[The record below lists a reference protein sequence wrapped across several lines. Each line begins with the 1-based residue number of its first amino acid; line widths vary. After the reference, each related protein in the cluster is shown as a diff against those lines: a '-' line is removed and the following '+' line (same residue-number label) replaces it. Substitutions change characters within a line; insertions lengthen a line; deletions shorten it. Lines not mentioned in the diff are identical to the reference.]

1 MRKLPIILIL
11 LACFSDGFSQFYP
24 FDSIPENLRKG
35 AYAVVR
41 TSQSLFTISAPGKG
55 IWKIRKAVT
64 LLNDEAGIYRY
75 IPVFYDK
82 SSKVNYIRGNVYD
95 EKGSLIKSLGPMD
108 IIDASAVTGGSFYSD
123 DRMKFMRFP
132 LYRYPYTIEYE
143 YEITYSSILSYPM
156 WKFHEDI
163 NTSVER
169 SGVQYVLPADMRL
182 KFYES
187 NLKNRVDSIILKDK
201 KVYTWEE
208 RNIPSVKNRWRSMR
222 RVSWEPKVDVA
233 PYEIDYGGIRGS
245 MSSWKEL
252 GEFFYKLNKDRD
264 ALPDDEIAAVRALVS
279 KHPDRRDKIKAVY
292 EYMQSKTRYVS
303 IQIGVGGNQT
313 ALASEVVKNGY
324 GDCKALSNYTM
335 ALLKAAGIE
344 SYMTLVNSGDL
355 EPDIKTDF
363 VDDQFDHVILCVPD
377 SRDTIWLEC
386 TSQTLPF
393 NYLGSFTCDRHVL
406 MLTPD
411 GGKLVKTP
419 EYKKEQNLV
428 TQSGSIFFNTT
439 GTSNA
444 RLKVTHNGYYY
455 SDNTLLYS
463 LQSEDELKRSLYS
476 KLKYPDFTV
485 SNASYSEVKSENP
498 SSEFSYQ
505 VSIRG
510 FGAASGK
517 QIYFTPSLTVEEFLP
532 ADTIRLRIRVSDITV
547 DSITYWMPPGYT
559 VESLP
564 EDVTLSN
571 EFGSYKYSLSNS
583 GERIILYRRLELNKG
598 VIPLNKYPEFRE
610 FYNNVAKTDRSV
622 VAITGS

>member
-1 MRKLPIILIL
+1 MRKISFILIL

-41 TSQSLFTISAPGKG
+41 TSQCLYTVLSPGKAVM
-55 IWKIRKAVT
+55 KVREAVT
-64 LLNDEAGIYRY
+64 LLNDQAEIYRY
-75 IPVFYDK
+75 VPLLYNK

-95 EKGSLIKSLGPMD
+95 EKGSVIKSLGPAD
-108 IIDASAVTGGSFYSD
+108 IIDVSAVSGGSFYSD
-123 DRMKFMRFP
+123 DRMKILRFP

-143 YEITYSSILSYPM
+143 CEISYSSILSYPM
-156 WKFHEDI
+156 WEFHEDV

-169 SGVQYVLPADMRL
+169 SGIQYVLPADMRL
-182 KFYES
+182 KYYES
-187 NLKNRVDSIILKDK
+187 NLNNTVDSIILKDK
-201 KVYTWEE
+201 KIYTWEE
-208 RNIPSVKNRWRSMR
+208 RNIPAVKSWWRSIGK
-222 RVSWEPKVDVA
+222 VSMEPEVYVA

-264 ALPDDEIAAVRALVS
+264 ALPDDEIAAVRAIVS

-344 SYMTLVNSGDL
+344 SYMTLVKAGVK
-355 EPDIKTDF
+355 EADINTDF
-363 VDDQFDHVILCVPD
+363 VDDQFDHVILCVPG

-386 TSQTLPF
+386 TNQTSPF

-406 MLTPD
+406 MLTPA

-428 TQSGSIFFNTT
+428 ERSGSIFFNTA

-444 RLKVTHNGYYY
+444 RLKTAYHGYYY
-455 SDNTLLYS
+455 SDISRQYS
-463 LQSEDELKRSLYS
+463 LQSEDEMKRTLYS
-476 KLKYPDFTV
+476 LIQYPDFTV
-485 SNASYSEVKSENP
+485 SSASYKEDKSENP

-505 VSIRG
+505 VSIKG

-517 QIYFTPSLTVEEFLP
+517 QIYFTPSLTISEYLPVDTFLLEITVP
-532 ADTIRLRIRVSDITV
+532 RINV
-547 DSITYWMPPGYT
+547 DSITYWMPPNYS

-564 EDVTLSN
+564 EDINLTN
-571 EFGSYKYSLSNS
+571 EFGSYKYSLRNI

-598 VIPLNKYPEFRE
+598 VIPVEKYPEFRE
-610 FYNNVAKTDRSV
+610 FINNVARADRSV
-622 VAITGS
+622 VAITGT